1 MTEPYYPEQTISK
14 TIYFKDK
21 DDAAV
26 DPDSNTCE
34 IFDPTGVSEANPTL
48 IPIVEGE
55 YELNYNIPADAARGD
70 WVIEVTATIG
80 TYKGIERFRFEVEKR
95 P

>member
-1 MTEPYYPEQTISK
+1 MPYFPEQTISK

-34 IFDPTGVSEANPTL
+34 IFDSAGVSQATPTL
-48 IPIVEGE
+48 MPIETGE
-55 YELNYNIPADAARGD
+55 YEMNYNIPSDPARGD
-70 WVIEVTATIG
+70 WLVLITGTIG
-80 TYKGIERFRFEVEKR
+80 TFKGIKRFYFEVELL
-95 P
+95 

>member
-14 TIYFKDK
+14 KIYFRDK
-21 DDAAV
+21 DDALV
-26 DPDSNTCE
+26 DPDSRSCE
-34 IFDPTGVSEANPTL
+34 IFDPAGDSKANPTL
-48 IPIVEGE
+48 MPITVGE

-70 WVIEVTATIG
+70 WVIEVTADIG
-80 TYKGIERFRFEVEKR
+80 TYKGIERFRFEVEYR